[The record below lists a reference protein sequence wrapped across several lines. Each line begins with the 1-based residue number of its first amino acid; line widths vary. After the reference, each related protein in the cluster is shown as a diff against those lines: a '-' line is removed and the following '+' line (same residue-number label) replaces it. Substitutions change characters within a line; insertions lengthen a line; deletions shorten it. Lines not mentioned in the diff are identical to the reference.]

1 MVQCSMIALLKEG
14 SMASYHF
21 NYATVG
27 PVAAEQPMGLKA
39 WLGALIERRR
49 ERARIARELLS
60 CNNRDLFDL
69 GISSG
74 DIPAVIDG
82 SYRRC

>member
-1 MVQCSMIALLKEG
+1 
-14 SMASYHF
+14 MASYHLS
-21 NYATVG
+21 YAT
-27 PVAAEQPMGLKA
+27 AGLVSTGQRIGFKA
-39 WLGALIERRR
+39 WLVALIERRR